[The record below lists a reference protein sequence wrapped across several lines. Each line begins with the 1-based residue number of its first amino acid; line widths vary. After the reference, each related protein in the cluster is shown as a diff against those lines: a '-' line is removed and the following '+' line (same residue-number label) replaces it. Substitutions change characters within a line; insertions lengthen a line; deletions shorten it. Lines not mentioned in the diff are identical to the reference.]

1 MFYKKY
7 QLYDDKLE
15 IMLPANLN
23 ETKGFFTTQHT
34 WVSDDKKIVVNI
46 SKNGTELDKSQ
57 ILFRMDDYYK
67 GFERDILQ
75 FECIKIKK
83 TEINF
88 QPYGEMAYFSDMM
101 GYQFYNIFLLGCFEN
116 KEIVVTLQCMS
127 KDIKNMEHVF
137 GNIIDSL
144 RIKNSGIKEN
154 EL

>member
-1 MFYKKY
+1 MFYRKY

-46 SKNGTELDKSQ
+46 SKNGTELDESQ
-57 ILFRMDDYYK
+57 ILLRMDEYYR

-75 FECIKIKK
+75 FECIKINKCV
-83 TEINF
+83 INF
-88 QPYGEMAYFSDMM
+88 QTYGEIRYISDMM

-116 KEIVVTLQCMS
+116 KEVVVTLQCMS
-127 KDIKNMEHVF
+127 KDEKEMEHVF
-137 GNIIDSL
+137 DNIIDSV
-144 RIKNSGIKEN
+144 RIKIAV
-154 EL
+154 